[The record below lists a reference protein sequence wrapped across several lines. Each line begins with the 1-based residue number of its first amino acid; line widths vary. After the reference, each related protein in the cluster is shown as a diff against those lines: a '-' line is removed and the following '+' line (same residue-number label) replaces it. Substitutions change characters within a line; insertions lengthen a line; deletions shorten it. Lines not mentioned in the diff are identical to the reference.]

1 MIDIRKS
8 LYICGQQLLSELM
21 SPRVWA
27 AYLLAVVN
35 ILRITLSYMDYLGN
49 NPGQI
54 CEAFLLAFSDR
65 TSVTLFLLSYFILIC
80 DAPFVNAR
88 SMLMIYRV
96 KRAVWGAG
104 MILYM
109 AVHTVIFYG
118 IIFLVSAAASAPFC
132 FAGNIWSTPI
142 YVMAKFSPASASLKG
157 FPMLSATLITQ
168 WQPWEAVCHA
178 FLLIF
183 LYSMLLALLM
193 FVLNLNVHRFVGS
206 ACALGVHA
214 FGFFMISEMMYF
226 DIKYSLLANCILC
239 NHEPAYDWTLGFTY
253 SFYGVIILALLL
265 LFGLL
270 IRFTDFKASIGGR
283 S

>member
-1 MIDIRKS
+1 M
-8 LYICGQQLLSELM
+8 
-21 SPRVWA
+21 P
-27 AYLLAVVN
+27 
-35 ILRITLSYMDYLGN
+35 
-49 NPGQI
+49 
-54 CEAFLLAFSDR
+54 
-65 TSVTLFLLSYFILIC
+65 
-80 DAPFVNAR
+80 
-88 SMLMIYRV
+88 
-96 KRAVWGAG
+96 
-104 MILYM
+104 
-109 AVHTVIFYG
+109 
-118 IIFLVSAAASAPFC
+118 
-132 FAGNIWSTPI
+132 
-142 YVMAKFSPASASLKG
+142 
-157 FPMLSATLITQ
+157 SATLITQ

-193 FVLNLNVHRFVGS
+193 FVLNLNVHRFVGR

-253 SFYGVIILALLL
+253 SFYGAIILALLL